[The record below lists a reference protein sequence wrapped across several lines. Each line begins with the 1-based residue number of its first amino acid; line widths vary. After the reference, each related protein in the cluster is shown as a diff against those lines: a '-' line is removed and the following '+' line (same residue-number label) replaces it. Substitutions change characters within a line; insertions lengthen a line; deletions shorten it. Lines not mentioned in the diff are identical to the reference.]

1 MAPQS
6 QTCNPSGQPGLF
18 HPALSR
24 SVDTPLGYKH
34 PHQWHWLFS
43 VKPPCLYHWDQERQL
58 HAPLTTH
65 VTQQLKFSNQP
76 SQSLHPQPL
85 QTYGLPAW
93 SPGHASSLLEDM
105 GSITPTHV
113 PIHLGQASGQ
123 PLLAAEDC
131 WKTHHTSCQLPS
143 INFHGESWQI
153 TLGNWKLA
161 LTSYQL
167 HDYTL
172 GKYAHMNWATKSHFC
187 ASTLT

>member
-43 VKPPCLYHWDQERQL
+43 VKQPCLYHWDQERQL

-85 QTYGLPAW
+85 QPYGLPAW

-105 GSITPTHV
+105 GSITPNPCTNT
-113 PIHLGQASGQ
+113 PGPSIWTTFAGSRR
-123 PLLAAEDC
+123 LLENLSH
-131 WKTHHTSCQLPS
+131 KLPTTLHQLPWG
-143 INFHGESWQI
+143 I
-153 TLGNWKLA
+153 LA
-161 LTSYQL
+161 D
-167 HDYTL
+167 HP
-172 GKYAHMNWATKSHFC
+172 G
-187 ASTLT
+187 